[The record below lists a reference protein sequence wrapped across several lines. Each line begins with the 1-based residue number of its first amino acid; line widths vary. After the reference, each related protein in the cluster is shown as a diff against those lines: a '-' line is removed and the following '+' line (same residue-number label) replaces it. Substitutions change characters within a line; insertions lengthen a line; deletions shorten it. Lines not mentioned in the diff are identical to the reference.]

1 VEAYIIDWFSVIVRW
16 LHLITGIA
24 WIGASFHFVWLD
36 NSLEAP
42 TDDEQKQGVKGTLW
56 AIHGGGIY
64 SLSKYQLAP
73 PVWPA
78 VLHWSKW
85 EAYSTWLTG
94 TLLMVAVY
102 YFQAQSYLVGPD
114 NWITNPAVAVLASVS
129 YVFGGLALYELAI
142 RSALRNNQ
150 RVFAICVALSIVVLA
165 WLGTRLFSDRAAFL
179 HIGALM
185 GSIMAGNVFFGIIPA
200 QKRFV
205 AAVEAGEQPDAA
217 AAAFAKQRSTFNN
230 YFTLPVLF
238 CMISNHYPFLYAH
251 AWNWVILVAIL
262 AITAYARHFF
272 NLRHQGIVRPAI
284 LVQATLAFL
293 LLAGLLG
300 YDRFQPSTA
309 LPQLGAEAIDSA
321 VVSDAQVLQIVA
333 THCTGCHAKVPT
345 QAGFAAAPGGI
356 VLETTDHLAQYRQQ
370 ASTAVATGYMP
381 LANMTQMTAVER
393 AGLLSWLENSAD

>member
-1 VEAYIIDWFSVIVRW
+1 VEAYLIDLFSVIVRW

-36 NSLEAP
+36 NSLDAP
-42 TDDEQKQGVKGTLW
+42 TDEESKQGIKGSLW

-64 SLSKYQLAP
+64 SFSKYQLAP
-73 PVWPA
+73 PEWPS

-114 NWITNPAVAVLASVS
+114 NWVTDPRLAVLASLA
-129 YVFGGLALYELAI
+129 YVFGGLGLFELTI
-142 RSALRNNQ
+142 RTSLRNNQ
-150 RVFAICVALSIVVLA
+150 RAFAIAVALSIVLLA
-165 WLGTRLFSDRAAFL
+165 WLATRLFSDRAAFL

-185 GSIMAGNVFFGIIPA
+185 GTIMAGNVFFGIIPA

-205 AAVEAGEQPDAA
+205 AAVEAGDQPDAA

-262 AITAYARHFF
+262 GITAYARHFF
-272 NLRHQGIVRPAI
+272 NLRHRGIIRPGI
-284 LVQATLAFL
+284 LIRAALAFVV
-293 LLAGLLG
+293 LAGLLG
-300 YDRFQPSTA
+300 VDRYQSSQAIFQHT
-309 LPQLGAEAIDSA
+309 GAEIVDSA
-321 VVSDAQVLQIVA
+321 VVTDTQALQILA
-333 THCTGCHAKVPT
+333 SHCTGCHARVPT

-356 VLETTDHLAQYRQQ
+356 VLESLEQLGQYRQQ
-370 ASTAVATGYMP
+370 AMTAVSTGYMP
-381 LANMTQMTAVER
+381 LANMTGMTPAQR
-393 AGLLSWLENSAD
+393 ASLMTWLNE

>member
-1 VEAYIIDWFSVIVRW
+1 MEAYLVDVLSVVVRW

-36 NSLEAP
+36 NSLDAP
-42 TDDEQKQGVKGTLW
+42 TDEESKQSIKGSLW

-64 SLSKYQLAP
+64 RFSKYQLAP
-73 PVWPA
+73 PQWPA

-114 NWITNPAVAVLASVS
+114 NWVTDPRLAVVASLVF
-129 YVFGGLALYELAI
+129 VFGGLGLYELTI
-142 RSALRNNQ
+142 RSSLRNNQ
-150 RVFAICVALSIVVLA
+150 RAFAIAVALSLVLLS
-165 WLGTRLFSDRAAFL
+165 WLATRLFSDRAAFL
-179 HIGALM
+179 HVGALM
-185 GSIMAGNVFFGIIPA
+185 GTVMAGNVFFGIIPA

-205 AAVEAGEQPDAA
+205 AAVEAGGQPDGA

-272 NLRHQGIVRPAI
+272 NLRHHGIVRPGI
-284 LVQATLAFL
+284 LIRAAVAFL

-300 YDRFQPSTA
+300 VERFQSSPQGAVSEA
-309 LPQLGAEAIDSA
+309 LGSA
-321 VVSDAQVLQIVA
+321 VVTDAQALSILA
-333 THCTGCHAKVPT
+333 IHCTGCHAQVPT
-345 QAGFAAAPGGI
+345 QPGFAAAPGGI
-356 VLETTDHLAQYRQQ
+356 VLETLGQLGQYRQQ
-370 ASTAVATGYMP
+370 AITAVSTGYMP
-381 LANMTQMTAVER
+381 LANMTGMKPAEKASLLRWLNSTA
-393 AGLLSWLENSAD
+393 D

>member
-1 VEAYIIDWFSVIVRW
+1 VEAYLVDVLSVVVRW

-36 NSLEAP
+36 NSLGAP
-42 TDDEQKQGVKGTLW
+42 TDEESKQGIKGSLW

-64 SLSKYQLAP
+64 SFSKYQLAP
-73 PVWPA
+73 PQWPA

-114 NWITNPAVAVLASVS
+114 NWVTDPRIAVMASLAF
-129 YVFGGLALYELAI
+129 VFGGLGLYELTI
-142 RSALRNNQ
+142 RTRLRNNQ
-150 RVFAICVALSIVVLA
+150 RAFAIAVALSLVLLS
-165 WLGTRLFSDRAAFL
+165 WLATRLFSDRAAFL
-179 HIGALM
+179 HVGALM
-185 GSIMAGNVFFGIIPA
+185 GTIMAGNVFFGIIPS

-205 AAVEAGEQPDAA
+205 AAVEAGGQPDGA

-251 AWNWVILVAIL
+251 TWNWVILVAIL

-272 NLRHQGIVRPAI
+272 NLRHQGIVRPGILIRAAI
-284 LVQATLAFL
+284 AFIV
-293 LLAGLLG
+293 LAGLVG
-300 YDRFQPSTA
+300 VDRLQPS
-309 LPQLGAEAIDSA
+309 PQAMGGESVDSVA
-321 VVSDAQVLQIVA
+321 VSDAQALQIL
-333 THCTGCHAKVPT
+333 TIHCTGCHAQIPT
-345 QAGFAAAPGGI
+345 QSGFTAAPGGI
-356 VLETTDHLAQYRQQ
+356 VLQTLGQLGRYRQQ
-370 ASTAVATGYMP
+370 AITAVSTGYMP
-381 LANMTQMTAVER
+381 LANMTEMTPVEK
-393 AGLLSWLENSAD
+393 ASLLAWLNSAAE